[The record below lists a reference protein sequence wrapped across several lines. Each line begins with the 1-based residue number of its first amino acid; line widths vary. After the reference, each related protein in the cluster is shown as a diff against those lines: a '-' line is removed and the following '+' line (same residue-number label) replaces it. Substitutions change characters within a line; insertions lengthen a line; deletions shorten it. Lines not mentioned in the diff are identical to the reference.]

1 ALIGC
6 GKLTACPAFEVG
18 AWKRGGLRAPRTSK
32 PALGMEYGQIAKR
45 WSGWRGLA
53 GALVVLSLWL
63 LLPGAA
69 PVHAAAPA
77 GGVVADG
84 HTALR
89 PDGTARDQSYVEPRP
104 VQINATEERL
114 HGDKDPH
121 GAAPAGARRL
131 VVSRALLAA
140 RARGGPSSRLATG
153 VPLLCRQAAR
163 IA

>member
-1 ALIGC
+1 
-6 GKLTACPAFEVG
+6 
-18 AWKRGGLRAPRTSK
+18 
-32 PALGMEYGQIAKR
+32 MEYGQIAKR

-121 GAAPAGARRL
+121 GAAPAGASEPPAPEP
-131 VVSRALLAA
+131 VAA
-140 RARGGPSSRLATG
+140 SSADPFWPP
-153 VPLLCRQAAR
+153 VPGADHRHAWLQVFRC
-163 IA
+163 